1 MPNTIEEIL
10 DANNNLL
17 NISYDGVFM
26 ECTNLKEIVWSS
38 KLWKIGTAA
47 FANCSS
53 LETITIPES
62 VTSMGSYVFN
72 GCTSLKTIYV
82 PFTEGNEPPGWDI
95 NWKEGCNAEV
105 IYKTETE

>member
-17 NISYDGVFM
+17 NISSDGVFM

-38 KLWKIGTAA
+38 KLKKIGQMA
-47 FANCSS
+47 FLNCTS
-53 LETITIPES
+53 LETITIPET
-62 VTSMGSYVFN
+62 VTEMGPKVFY
-72 GCTSLKTIYV
+72 GCDSLKTIYV

>member
-17 NISYDGVFM
+17 NISSDGVFM
-26 ECTNLKEIVWSS
+26 ACTNLKEIAITSN
-38 KLWKIGTAA
+38 LWKIGTAA